1 MLSSVKKKLQQN
13 INKILQLFMHT
24 YKNKWQHFDHVFYGT
39 KKDYCGWPNKTHKK
53 TKISEKSK
61 AYDFSSDLTLS

>member
-24 YKNKWQHFDHVFYGT
+24 YKNKWQHFDHVFFRN
-39 KKDYCGWPNKTHKK
+39 KKRLLWVAKQD
-53 TKISEKSK
+53 SQE
-61 AYDFSSDLTLS
+61 D